1 MAEITLLIPE
11 EVYQKMKEHKGVE
24 WSEVVRDAIMDYI
37 YRLEERKLEVTTAEL
52 LEELGEEFAEDLAK
66 ISMEEAVKSYEKMR
80 EKKWKRFYTIQAV

>member
-66 ISMEEAVKSYEKMR
+66 ISMEEAVKSYEKVR

>member
-11 EVYQKMKEHKGVE
+11 EVYQKMKEHKGVG